1 VDALGMKDEKIVF
14 DAGRCIGC
22 GLCVTVCPAGALH
35 LDKKPEDSLYQP
47 PETVF
52 DAFAAMSKEKA
63 AKKGDG
69 SI

>member
-1 VDALGMKDEKIVF
+1 MKDEKIVF

-35 LDKKPEDSLYQP
+35 LDKKPEASLYQP